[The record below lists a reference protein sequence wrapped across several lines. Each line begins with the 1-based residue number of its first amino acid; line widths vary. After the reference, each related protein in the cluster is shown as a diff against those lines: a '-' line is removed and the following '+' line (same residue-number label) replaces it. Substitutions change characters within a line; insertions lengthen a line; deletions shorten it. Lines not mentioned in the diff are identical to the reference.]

1 MGGREGERKRKK
13 ERVGCT
19 KYQRTILQSKQ
30 DGGCH
35 TAYPRL
41 NATSYF
47 ESSSNASLSL
57 PSPGVTPRS
66 FSSKLERVPPDRMHR
81 CHRYPPFFLASSPRP
96 TREKQFRP
104 ANGEGGRMVA
114 RLRPSCFE
122 FCERTASSLDA
133 VLFNLEERK
142 DIGGVGPCSGRP
154 RLERKRKENRSIKF
168 TRISYFKEIEGK

>member
-1 MGGREGERKRKK
+1 MGRGEGVETKGRTFTSRAERWEGGREGERKRKK

-57 PSPGVTPRS
+57 PSPGVPLAVSLPSSSAFLQTGCTDVIATPLLPRF
-66 FSSKLERVPPDRMHR
+66 FSSTDERKAIPPRKR
-81 CHRYPPFFLASSPRP
+81 
-96 TREKQFRP
+96 
-104 ANGEGGRMVA
+104 GGMVA

-142 DIGGVGPCSGRP
+142 DIGRVAGQDWN
-154 RLERKRKENRSIKF
+154 ERERR
-168 TRISYFKEIEGK
+168 TVR